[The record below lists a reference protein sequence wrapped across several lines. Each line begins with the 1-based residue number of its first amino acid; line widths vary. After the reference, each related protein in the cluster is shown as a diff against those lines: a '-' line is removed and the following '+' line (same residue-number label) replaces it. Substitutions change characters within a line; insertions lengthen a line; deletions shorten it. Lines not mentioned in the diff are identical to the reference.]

1 MTLYEETKQMKVF
14 YEKLDKSLQ
23 ILIDRY
29 KNYFDEHKK
38 DRIFILNQFSRD
50 LERISNL
57 LDNYGYTYYPS
68 NVDDVSEDV
77 FEEIVMRY
85 LKSFKSFIDNG
96 DSNIETINVN
106 VKTLMTLIDK
116 HKIKSEHFV

>member
-38 DRIFILNQFSRD
+38 DRIFILNSQ
-50 LERISNL
+50 
-57 LDNYGYTYYPS
+57 
-68 NVDDVSEDV
+68 
-77 FEEIVMRY
+77 EI
-85 LKSFKSFIDNG
+85 
-96 DSNIETINVN
+96 
-106 VKTLMTLIDK
+106 
-116 HKIKSEHFV
+116 